1 MKYLALIITLML
13 IPKVQFGQELKLEYE
28 PEKISQK
35 IRAITNE
42 IEKENEIHSDAV
54 GYRGEKTSQYKRFEK
69 LTRKAKIDEL
79 VELTEHPSPVVRGYA
94 FWALAK
100 RNYKKLEEIFIKH
113 LRDEEKLKLYEGC
126 IGLNTSVIN
135 FLYQVV
141 SPNLLDWRC
150 KTFDEETFER
160 IEKIKNEKMN

>member
-1 MKYLALIITLML
+1 MRTNLN
-13 IPKVQFGQELKLEYE
+13 
-28 PEKISQK
+28 ISQ
-35 IRAITNE
+35 NE
-42 IEKENEIHSDAV
+42 EHDSENNSDIGNEKEKENEIHSDAV

-69 LTRKAKIDEL
+69 LTKKAKLDEL
-79 VELTEHPSPVVRGYA
+79 IELTEHPSPVVRGYA